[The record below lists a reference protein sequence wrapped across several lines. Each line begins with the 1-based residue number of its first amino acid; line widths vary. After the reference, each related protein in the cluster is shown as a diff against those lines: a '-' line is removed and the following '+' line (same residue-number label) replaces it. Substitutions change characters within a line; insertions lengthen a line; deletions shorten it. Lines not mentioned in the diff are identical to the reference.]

1 MSEIGHEFLG
11 QPLVLSK
18 NYVDEQ
24 NSARTLQIT
33 VPTSCWVDSGDRCAK
48 SCLRNLP
55 RAPSGPA
62 DGPPLRTPA
71 AARKAMLPPPAP
83 LDARAPVCGVLARLG
98 RHLRHSTDIFNRI
111 VSMRCTDMNSATDKI

>member
-33 VPTSCWVDSGDRCAK
+33 VPTSSWVDSGDGV
-48 SCLRNLP
+48 P
-55 RAPSGPA
+55 RAASGISPVLPL
-62 DGPPLRTPA
+62 GPQ
-71 AARKAMLPPPAP
+71 MAP
-83 LDARAPVCGVLARLG
+83 L
-98 RHLRHSTDIFNRI
+98 
-111 VSMRCTDMNSATDKI
+111 